1 MLNRYIN
8 NYSTEKKM
16 NKKIAQITA
25 SAILLLTTN
34 SLPSNAVN
42 SGKYLVAD
50 AANPPTVT
58 NQVTDDNIKPLVEK
72 QKPKP
77 RLIENQP
84 INPPPQR
91 RPAPDNC
98 RRRVWHW
105 RLRKWVYVNIRCDKK
120 GASGKQILS
129 ID

>member
-1 MLNRYIN
+1 
-8 NYSTEKKM
+8 M

-50 AANPPTVT
+50 AANSPTVT

-77 RLIENQP
+77 RLIEKLP
-84 INPPPQR
+84 INPQPPR
-91 RPAPDNC
+91 RPVPDKC
-98 RRRVWHW
+98 RRRVWNW
-105 RLRKWVYVNIRCDKK
+105 RLRRWVYINIRCDKK
-120 GASGKQILS
+120 RPSGKQILS